1 MAAEL
6 KSHLEENKG
15 LGNVR
20 KIQNCLI
27 IGAFCTEKY
36 RKNINLSEMSK
47 FRQVELL
54 TNKYS
59 NTK

>member
-1 MAAEL
+1 MFVRYKIASL
-6 KSHLEENKG
+6 
-15 LGNVR
+15 LGRFAQKNH
-20 KIQNCLI
+20 NPD
-27 IGAFCTEKY
+27 
-36 RKNINLSEMSK
+36 RKNINLFEMSK